1 VSFVPNVAAAFL
13 VPLSGNPYS
22 AMVGR
27 TTVFAVYPDIFMPI
41 VAVIAR
47 NPNITFAGGWDD
59 FDRTRWRWTD
69 ADYNLCAGCTNR
81 EEECAG
87 CGEKL
92 FLHKRRSPEYCFSL

>member
-1 VSFVPNVAAAFL
+1 VAFVPDVAAPFL
-13 VPLSGNPYS
+13 APFSGDPYS
-22 AMVGR
+22 AVVR
-27 TTVFAVYPDIFMPI
+27 WPAVFAVYPDIVVAI

-47 NPNITFAGGWDD
+47 NPDVTFAGSWDD
-59 FDRTRWRWTD
+59 FDGTRWRGAD
-69 ADYNLCAGCTNR
+69 ADDNLCSGCTNR